1 MFRCPSAWA
10 RKGFGRRH
18 TASLALSDVP
28 ATLHATG
35 EPRAWPSR
43 GIGVSVSLA
52 PGNFE
57 PLDLNQTIRP
67 PLPVAALS
75 PSRPPFPLTPTNDD
89 SLTLFSLVLCSPLL
103 SSLALDLVLSCLVHA
118 CSLLPL
124 SLFCPEP
131 APCFSPPS
139 PGPFLHLPIP
149 PPCFHW
155 CLLALFFPCPGFDL
169 VLFGSRVLFPP
180 PVLVLP
186 GACSFLLATI
196 CGCRC
201 CLNPFSRAFCSD
213 CILDM
218 FCSH

>member
-1 MFRCPSAWA
+1 MALNFHGSGSRTVAHRRGGLQSHTIAFPRSSPGRPPGMFWCPSAWA
-10 RKGFGRRH
+10 RKGFGRGH

-67 PLPVAALS
+67 PPSLS
-75 PSRPPFPLTPTNDD
+75 RLYPPPGLPFPLPQ
-89 SLTLFSLVLCSPLL
+89 LTMIPSPCFHWYFACLLL
-103 SSLALDLVLSCLVHA
+103 SFLALDLVLSCLVHT
-118 CSLLPL
+118 CPLLPL

-131 APCFSPPS
+131 APFILPPS
-139 PGPFLHLPIP
+139 PGPFVHLRIP

-155 CLLALFFPCPGFDL
+155 CLLAPFFPCPGFDL
-169 VLFGSRVLFPP
+169 VLFG
-180 PVLVLP
+180 
-186 GACSFLLATI
+186 
-196 CGCRC
+196 
-201 CLNPFSRAFCSD
+201 
-213 CILDM
+213 
-218 FCSH
+218 